1 MPSYNKNISYEE
13 RFLID
18 VLFNASKDFIRQV
31 DFEKINYDF
40 LVKLASQHLILPLLY
55 VKLKKNCLIEKIPL
69 ELKNYLKEIY
79 LINEGRNQRLIF
91 EAKELKKILD
101 RNKIKFTFFKG
112 IYNLIEGYY
121 ERIGERM
128 IRDIDFLIYNKDFE
142 KLASLLNK
150 NDYYSKYYY
159 KIWKTKHQPGFI
171 KKGYISIIEP
181 HTQLLIYRKRK
192 IINPK
197 HILNKEKNGMIK
209 ICVYN
214 FQINDY
220 GYLRAYYSYRTIYD
234 SLLLSNKLENF
245 NLSNIKDKYFRSF
258 ILITNE
264 LGISNHEIKLTFKEK
279 IYLFRF
285 KLKRKYRLYYLF
297 DNLICEIII
306 NTPKLIMKI
315 IEFTYNKEYRFYAI
329 KKLGFKII

>member
-1 MPSYNKNISYEE
+1 MKSDNLKISKEE
-13 RFLID
+13 SFLINI
-18 VLFNASKDFIRQV
+18 LFKKMKDYEQSI
-31 DFEKINYDF
+31 DFKSINYDL
-40 LVKLASQHLILPLLY
+40 LVKIASHHLILPLLY

-112 IYNLIEGYY
+112 IYNLIEGFY

-128 IRDIDFLIYNKDFE
+128 IRDIDFLIYNEDFK
-142 KLASLLNK
+142 KLASLLNN
-150 NDYYSKYYY
+150 NDYNSKYYY

-192 IINPK
+192 LINPK
-197 HILNKEKNGMIK
+197 HILNKEENGMIK

-234 SLLLSNKLENF
+234 YFLLSNKLENF

-258 ILITNE
+258 ILIANE
-264 LGISNHEIKLTFKEK
+264 LGISNQEIKLTFKDK

-285 KLKRKYRLYYLF
+285 RLKRKYRLYYWF

-306 NTPKLIMKI
+306 HTPKIVMKI
-315 IEFTYNKEYRFYAI
+315 IEFIFNNEYRLYAI
-329 KKLGFKII
+329 KKLGF